1 MNNTMTIATADGRT
15 VATTIEGLERA
26 VDVMK
31 RVATSA
37 GPDEGKYS
45 EAPEVQRI
53 AARLISDETRLG
65 HLAEARVSY
74 LLREGPWISKG
85 SVVMGK
91 VYVMDE
97 RARFNT
103 GLDAQVIINRQV
115 WDEADE
121 TQQEALVAHELCH
134 IEKDVDNRGR
144 SRYWLANHD
153 LEEFSWIVRRYG
165 IWDDSLRKFFAAF
178 ENGETERKQL
188 SLFEGGAAS

>member
-37 GPDEGKYS
+37 GP
-45 EAPEVQRI
+45 
-53 AARLISDETRLG
+53 
-65 HLAEARVSY
+65 
-74 LLREGPWISKG
+74 
-85 SVVMGK
+85 
-91 VYVMDE
+91 
-97 RARFNT
+97 
-103 GLDAQVIINRQV
+103 
-115 WDEADE
+115 DE

-165 IWDDSLRKFFAAF
+165 IWDDSLRKFFTAF

>member
-1 MNNTMTIATADGRT
+1 M
-15 VATTIEGLERA
+15 GLA
-26 VDVMK
+26 YILP
-31 RVATSA
+31 
-37 GPDEGKYS
+37 G
-45 EAPEVQRI
+45 Q
-53 AARLISDETRLG
+53 
-65 HLAEARVSY
+65 
-74 LLREGPWISKG
+74 G
-85 SVVMGK
+85 SRSVGMGK
-91 VYVMDE
+91 
-97 RARFNT
+97 A
-103 GLDAQVIINRQV
+103 LAAASQAARQV

-165 IWDDSLRKFFAAF
+165 IWDDSLRKFFTAF